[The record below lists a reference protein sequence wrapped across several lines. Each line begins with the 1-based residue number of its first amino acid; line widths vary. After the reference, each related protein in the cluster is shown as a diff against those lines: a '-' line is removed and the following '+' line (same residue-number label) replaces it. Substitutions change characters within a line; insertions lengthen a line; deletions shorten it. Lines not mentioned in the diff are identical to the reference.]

1 MKFQSIFAAA
11 LLAAAVAT
19 PAIASTNVVQGATV
33 YEQGAFGTAG
43 WGGGVLAPAA
53 TIADGIFLQDGTQ
66 WDQNTVWWGSAT
78 PFSSNNYL
86 ILDLGALKTFSK
98 LVLQADNNDS
108 YNVEYWDAA
117 NSKFVSAWNAPAV
130 AGWGL
135 ATRDSALFPA
145 VTSQF
150 LRIHAAGDSFY
161 SVSELQAIAPVPEPE
176 TYALL
181 GLGLV
186 AISVVRRRKM

>member
-11 LLAAAVAT
+11 VFAAAVAT
-19 PAIASTNVVQGATV
+19 PAIASSNVVQGATV
-33 YEQGAFGTAG
+33 YEQGVFGTAG
-43 WGGGVLAPAA
+43 WGAGVLAPAA
-53 TIADGIFLQDGTQ
+53 TIADGIFLADGTQ

-78 PFSSNNYL
+78 PFSSNNFL
-86 ILDLGALKTFSK
+86 ILDLGALKTFNK

-108 YNVEYWDAA
+108 YAVEYWDTAS
-117 NSKFVSAWNAPAV
+117 NKFLSAWNAPAV

-186 AISVVRRRKM
+186 AISVVRRRKS